1 MANCKPVASAM
12 PDQARAGTDTL
23 LLFGPQFLT
32 LNADMLD
39 ELRARVWGGPEQEW
53 LAGAIESLPD
63 CWDAFV
69 TAFPGYAVVEDAN
82 QMLVA
87 MGEWFRTGTSIT
99 TKPGWQPDAKLPNL
113 VLSPLVVVAHLTEY
127 MRFLDSPEPPHRQQ
141 QQQETPPVPAVL
153 GFCTGLFSA
162 FVAALAGA
170 DRDAVRKHGQTA
182 VRLAMLAGGIVDAQG
197 VLDASG
203 PARAFATSW
212 APGKGWDALEQ
223 VLGRFPE
230 VSATPQNILSL
241 VALTLAFCH

>member
-1 MANCKPVASAM
+1 M
-12 PDQARAGTDTL
+12 PSRVRAGTDTL

-32 LNADMLD
+32 LNADTLN
-39 ELRARVWGGPEQEW
+39 ELRARVWGAPEQEW
-53 LAGAIESLPD
+53 ITGAIDSLPD

-69 TAFPGYAVVEDAN
+69 TAFPRYAVVEDAK

-87 MGEWFRTGTSIT
+87 TREWFRTGSSLT
-99 TKPGWQPDAKLPNL
+99 TQPSAALPNL

-127 MRFLDSPEPPHRQQ
+127 MRFLDSPHPPHRP
-141 QQQETPPVPAVL
+141 QQETAPVPAVL

-197 VLDASG
+197 GLDVSG

-212 APGKGWDALEQ
+212 ASGKEGALQQ

-230 VSATPQNILSL
+230 VSATPQHFLPSL
-241 VALTLAFCH
+241 GFSAVWR

>member
-1 MANCKPVASAM
+1 M
-12 PDQARAGTDTL
+12 PGQTRAGTDTL

-32 LNADMLD
+32 LNADTLN
-39 ELRARVWGGPEQEW
+39 ELRGRVWGTPMQEW
-53 LAGAIESLPD
+53 ITGAIDSLPD
-63 CWDAFV
+63 CWDEFV
-69 TAFPGYAVVEDAN
+69 TAFPRYAVVDDAK

-87 MGEWFRTGTSIT
+87 MGDWLRTGTSIT
-99 TKPGWQPDAKLPNL
+99 TKAGWQPDAKLPNL

-127 MRFLDSPEPPHRQQ
+127 MAFLDSPQPPHWQQ
-141 QQQETPPVPAVL
+141 QNNPPVPAVL

-197 VLDASG
+197 FLDASG

-212 APGKGWDALEQ
+212 APGKGWDTLEQ

-230 VSATPQNILSL
+230 VCLTYLGFQQCQCGANLSFL
-241 VALTLAFCH
+241 PVIRVTYR